1 MASRIQ
7 TIRKRS
13 VFEAARAKGREVST
27 AGFIV
32 QALELPDEPSFLV
45 GYTVSKRVGNAV
57 ARNRVKRRLRAL
69 VRLLIPAR
77 AKNGMAYVFIGRK
90 SAIDR
95 PYEKLE
101 GDFKYAFHKLVE
113 DVKDVKGV

>member
-1 MASRIQ
+1 M
-7 TIRKRS
+7 
-13 VFEAARAKGREVST
+13 FEAARASGVEVAT

-32 QALELPDEPSFLV
+32 QALALPEEPHFLV

-69 VRLLIPAR
+69 VRLLIPTR

-101 GDFKYAFHKLVE
+101 ADFKYAFHKLS
-113 DVKDVKGV
+113 G

>member
-1 MASRIQ
+1 M
-7 TIRKRS
+7 
-13 VFEAARAKGREVST
+13 FEAARANGVEVAT

-32 QALELPDEPSFLV
+32 QALTLPDEPHFLV

-69 VRLLIPAR
+69 VRLLIPTR
-77 AKNGMAYVFIGRK
+77 AKSGMAYVFIGRK

-101 GDFKYAFHKLVE
+101 ADFKYAFHKLVE
-113 DVKDVKGV
+113 GVKNVEGVKDGRKK